1 MSAYVEH
8 IVSQIEQNVQF
19 LVEQGHMSQQDA
31 QAVIERMPS
40 VASAPTPTPVT
51 RAIANLSVFNA
62 SAAAGRRGVPP
73 PPAPARSSS
82 VPSGLPQAKAVWA
95 YNENGE
101 VTAQLLY

>member
-8 IVSQIEQNVQF
+8 IISQIEQNVQF

-31 QAVIERMPS
+31 QAVLERMPS
-40 VASAPTPTPVT
+40 AASAPTPTSVT
-51 RAIANLSVFNA
+51 RAIANLSVSNA

>member
-31 QAVIERMPS
+31 QAVLERMPS
-40 VASAPTPTPVT
+40 AASAPTSVT
-51 RAIANLSVFNA
+51 RAIANLSVSNA

-82 VPSGLPQAKAVWA
+82 VPSGLPQAKAVRA